1 MATYQYGGKT
11 YELKDGLSNAEA
23 LAKIKASLG
32 ETTEPAPVPTA
43 APAAAPESPSMLN
56 QLGRQLGLTAR
67 AGITGIA
74 AVPSAMADFVTGATG
89 LATGQAIKPS
99 SQALQEVLTQV
110 GFPEPQ
116 TGIERAV
123 QTGTSAMTGT
133 GAQAVASKGI
143 PALAALSANLPQQ
156 IAASAGG
163 GVAGQAVGE
172 TVGDIT
178 GSPLAGIA
186 AGLAAGVLGGAAAS
200 KLAAKT
206 GTLPKSSVTIDDIKK
221 NASKSYQ
228 TVAEQGIAIKPKSV
242 LDMLNNAE
250 GELVKKNFNP
260 ALDTHKPVAQ
270 VLDQLRTMTGTQ
282 RVSFTKLEQ
291 MRSAATALKTSN
303 EPATR
308 KFAGDL
314 VAEIDN
320 YIGSLKG
327 NDLIAGPSGLDKA
340 VSSVQSAR
348 KDWRNMSKATILEDA
363 LNVAEARAL
372 DPKASE
378 NDLIRR
384 QLINLAASK
393 NKMSQFSEVEQNAI
407 KSVAKGGVADPLLS
421 LIARFNPERNQF
433 VTGGVLGGGLATPES
448 LKYTVP
454 AAAAGFAADKYLG
467 ATRGRAMR
475 GLISD
480 VAGGTLQPPMP
491 AYGWRGMLSGIPQE
505 EQQ

>member
-1 MATYQYGGKT
+1 MAKYIQVGKDVVEFPDT
-11 YELKDGLSNAEA
+11 MSEA
-23 LAKIKASLG
+23 DI
-32 ETTEPAPVPTA
+32 TA
-43 APAAAPESPSMLN
+43 ALSGAAPESPSMLS
-56 QLGRQLGLTAR
+56 QLGRQVGLTAR
-67 AGITGIA
+67 AGITGAA
-74 AVPSAMADFVTGATG
+74 AVPAAMADFLTGATG

-99 SQALQEVLTQV
+99 SQALQEVLTKV

-116 TGIERAV
+116 TGLERAV

-143 PALAALSANLPQQ
+143 PALSVLSANLPQQ
-156 IAASAGG
+156 IAVSAGG
-163 GVAGQAVGE
+163 GVAGQAAGE

-186 AGLAAGVLGGAAAS
+186 AGLAAGVLGGSAAG

-206 GTLPKSSVTIDDIKK
+206 GTLPKSPVTIEDIKNK
-221 NASKSYQ
+221 ASQSYQ
-228 TVAEQGIAIKPKSV
+228 TVAEQGVAIKPKSV

-250 GELVKKNFNP
+250 SELVKNNFNP

-291 MRSAATALKTSN
+291 MRSAANGLKTSN

-327 NDLIAGPSGLDKA
+327 NDLIAGQAGLDKA
-340 VSSVQSAR
+340 VNSVQSAR

-378 NDLIRR
+378 SELIRR
-384 QLINLAASK
+384 QLISLAA
-393 NKMSQFSEVEQNAI
+393 NKKKMNQFSDIEKNAI
-407 KSVAKGGVADPLLS
+407 KSVAKGGDADPLLS
-421 LIARFNPERNQF
+421 LIARFNPERNTLVQAGSVAGAF
-433 VTGGVLGGGLATPES
+433 VNPLTTA
-448 LKYTVP
+448 VP
-454 AAAAGFAADKYLG
+454 IAGFAADKYLG
-467 ATRGRAMR
+467 AIRGKAVR

-480 VAGGTLQPPMP
+480 VAGGTLKPPMP